1 MDCSEPRLIVQGL
14 FKDPVDFQQILDMM
28 SNGVI
33 VLDRDRR
40 VVAVNNAFEVLTGF
54 LREEARGVR
63 CAHITRNSVCNHRCP
78 ALSSPDSGQKR
89 CHTGDIISKDRVKIP
104 VRITFSPV
112 YSLNGEHHGYLE
124 IIEDLRVN
132 LSWDWERV
140 HHERFGHLV
149 GNSPE
154 IQKVFHMLPL
164 ISQSDSSVLITGET
178 GTGKDLVAEAV
189 HRSSERARGPF
200 VKINCGALPDAL
212 LESELF
218 GHVRGAFTG
227 ATENKT
233 GWARQADNGTL
244 FLAEVG
250 DLNYNL
256 QTKLLSF
263 LDDKVVYP
271 LGCSEGVKVNV
282 RIIAATLRNLEQ
294 MVQQNTFRSDL
305 FFRLNVIRLNLSP
318 LREREGDILLL
329 LDHFLRSFSQL
340 FRKNI
345 DGYSDEA
352 LRILM
357 DFRYPGNVRE
367 LRNIVEYATNVCQ
380 GNKVLP
386 AHLPL
391 YVREGNPAHPPET
404 LPWGVPSVAPLNI
417 SASDKSIEMTWRDM
431 EKKMILK
438 ALAQAKGKRAK
449 AAEILGWGRSTLWR
463 KIKDHGLDS

>member
-104 VRITFSPV
+104 VRITLSPV
-112 YSLNGEHHGYLE
+112 YSRNGEHHGYLE

-227 ATENKT
+227 ATESKT